1 MPQRLMY
8 LSLSILGILNT
19 NIDVMGVLLLYA
31 TSSVVPSMGLPRRL
45 TGATFLGVYPSNLGS
60 GDDGSAGAAKHRA
73 RRSSAVGGDNE
84 MSGDGG
90 GVGKARSLSTS
101 SSGGNSIGASGRID
115 ILAMGPLQDNQHAPP
130 RSPPLDPPPNQR
142 YIRLGR
148 SRIVWNVDLWAA
160 PLRHKWDL
168 VFQLVFEEFFSPP
181 ACVASP
187 VPVEEA
193 PALIDSIG
201 LPSSTT
207 VDQDAPSPST

>member
-45 TGATFLGVYPSNLGS
+45 TGATFLGVYPM
-60 GDDGSAGAAKHRA
+60 
-73 RRSSAVGGDNE
+73 GGDNK

-160 PLRHKWDL
+160 PLRHEWDL
-168 VFQLVFEEFFSPP
+168 VFQLMFEEFFSPP